1 MMKRCKTLLIIL
13 SALLVLPSVALAEKY
28 DGSKPL
34 LCSIIDVIECAPG
47 GECLRSDAASVN
59 LPYFVRVDTEEKTL
73 RVHQQEGDDRVTTI
87 QRMTRHLDGKLILQ
101 GAEDGSELEDDA
113 IGWTMSI
120 DEEDGRMI
128 FSASREQVAFIIFGA
143 CTLH

>member
-1 MMKRCKTLLIIL
+1 MKISRLLMAITFIILLIPTF
-13 SALLVLPSVALAEKY
+13 SFAEAL

-34 LCSIIDVIECAPG
+34 ICSVIDVIECAPG

-59 LPYFVRVDTEEKTL
+59 LPYFVKVDVTEQTL
-73 RVHQQEGDDRVTTI
+73 KVPHQEGDERVSQI
-87 QRMTRHLDGKLILQ
+87 KMVTRHLDGKLILQ
-101 GAEDGSELEDDA
+101 GAEDGSEEEADA

-128 FSASREQVAFIIFGA
+128 FSASREQVAFVVFGA
-143 CTLH
+143 CTLY